1 MYVSQKYISGD
12 LKIDTLFM
20 GKCIVSSPARF
31 NDIIKACWAIS
42 ADFSREF

>member
-20 GKCIVSSPARF
+20 GKGIVSSPARF
-31 NDIIKACWAIS
+31 NDIINACWAIS
-42 ADFSREF
+42 VDSSRDF